1 VTTPII
7 DTNRFRRE
15 VQLVCN
21 VSSDVQTFW
30 ASFRVVLD
38 RNIEFAGC
46 SWFTFDPATMLPT
59 SHTAFRSFP
68 PEEHPHTRFLEHEAT
83 ADDVG
88 RFVTLGRDR
97 PYVALLSDLTGGKLE
112 TSARYREF
120 LEPNGFEHELR
131 IAFVHEGVCWGG
143 GALYR
148 KKGEPNFIAPEVKA
162 LAGVV
167 EFLGESMH
175 RALLTSSLNREED
188 GSRAPGV
195 IVLGPAN
202 RVDLISPPAQEWL
215 TGLGVELGD
224 AWSTVLPG
232 EVYAI
237 ASHARRTGA
246 GHFDAGPAV
255 SQTGTA
261 GGGKVELHAALMEGE
276 PQGPVAVMVEPVAP
290 PRVAAE
296 ILSAY
301 GLSDEEGEVLRTV
314 LTARPTEGLDDRVAS
329 LVAKVG
335 VADRQA
341 LAAKVYADH
350 YAFRLTKSRPVGPDG
365 WFEAFSEAQV
375 AAEAAAEAEAAAA
388 AEAKAAAKAAENGAA
403 GNGAAGNGA
412 AENGAA
418 GGGGAGA
425 DG

>member
-1 VTTPII
+1 MTTPII

-21 VSSDVQTFW
+21 VSSDIQTFW

-38 RNIEFAGC
+38 RNVEFDGC
-46 SWFTFDPATMLPT
+46 SWFTFDPATLLPT

-83 ADDVG
+83 GEDVS
-88 RFVTLGRDR
+88 RFVTLGQNR
-97 PYVALLSDLTGGKLE
+97 PHVALLSDVTGDKLD

-131 IAFVHEGVCWGG
+131 IAFVYGGVCWGG
-143 GALYR
+143 VALYR
-148 KKGEPNFIAPEVKA
+148 RKGEPDFIAPEVKA

-167 EFLGESMH
+167 EFLGESMN
-175 RALLTSSLNREED
+175 RALLTTKLNREED

-215 TGLGVELGD
+215 TALGVELGD

-255 SQTGTA
+255 AQA
-261 GGGKVELHAALMEGE
+261 GNEASGKVDLHAALMEGE
-276 PQGPVAVMVEPVAP
+276 PQGPVAVMLEPIRP
-290 PRVAAE
+290 PQVAAP
-296 ILSAY
+296 ILAAY
-301 GLSDEEGEVLRTV
+301 GLSAEEGEVLRQV
-314 LTARPTEGLDDRVAS
+314 LLAKATEGVEDEVAAV
-329 LVAKVG
+329 LAKVG
-335 VADRQA
+335 AADRRE
-341 LAAKVYADH
+341 LVAKVYADH
-350 YAFRLTKSRPVGPDG
+350 YAFPLSKSRPVGPDG
-365 WFEAFSEAQV
+365 WFETMTEAML
-375 AAEAAAEAEAAAA
+375 AAEAEAEAKAAADAAAKIEAEADAAAAAAAAAAEAEA
-388 AEAKAAAKAAENGAA
+388 
-403 GNGAAGNGA
+403 
-412 AENGAA
+412 
-418 GGGGAGA
+418 
-425 DG
+425 